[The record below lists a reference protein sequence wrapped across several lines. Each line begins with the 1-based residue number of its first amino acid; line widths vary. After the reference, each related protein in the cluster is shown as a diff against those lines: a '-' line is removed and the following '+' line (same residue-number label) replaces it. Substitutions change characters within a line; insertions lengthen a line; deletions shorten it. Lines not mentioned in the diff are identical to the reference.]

1 MAVGLAV
8 GPSRLC
14 ASSQILAV
22 RGFCDPVQVE
32 RAVRTS
38 DQKTGPRSHYLDIPS
53 SCVHAH
59 VVARLG
65 ETDAVRDVSRPNGS
79 RGGGDA
85 ADGALDGV
93 AHPREPGSGPALD
106 SANGPRMRQR
116 LSHLASI
123 SPWALAVGTISLA
136 ITDLWLEGLNGTRGP
151 ADVAELTFV
160 ASAVIGAVL
169 AVRRPRNPVGWL
181 LCALPFVSSLT
192 FAVGAYGD
200 FTFLRAAGS
209 LPLGAQAIWLSF
221 LLWVPVVGLGLP
233 MLIVRLPDGHM
244 DRAWRAVDWLAAGG
258 TLALLASNALMPGR
272 MTALTNT
279 PNPFGLDGAV
289 GLLIAVRVVGY
300 VLVLTA
306 LAGSVARLF
315 SRLRTALGD
324 EREQIKWIASSGAV
338 MTAALLVGFISQAS
352 LHESLANALT
362 PFFFASLTLPV
373 AIGVAVL
380 KYRLYEIN
388 LIINRTLVYG
398 TMTAGLA
405 GLYAASTALAQA
417 LIAFTGQRSNVAVL
431 LTAFVGA
438 MTFTPVKGWLQKSVD
453 RRFAVNDPAAEV
465 DGLRRQIELVVNV
478 LDPHLIARRLVDHI
492 AVSFQPTSVS
502 LTLLANGELV
512 PLHSRGEP
520 SGEAALSI
528 PLQSHDADLGVLK
541 LGERRGG
548 LIYTER
554 DRLALRQCA
563 DAVAD
568 ALVVTRQ
575 GGPASDKL
583 PKGAP
588 THFGL

>member
-1 MAVGLAV
+1 M
-8 GPSRLC
+8 
-14 ASSQILAV
+14 
-22 RGFCDPVQVE
+22 
-32 RAVRTS
+32 S
-38 DQKTGPRSHYLDIPS
+38 DAT
-53 SCVHAH
+53 
-59 VVARLG
+59 
-65 ETDAVRDVSRPNGS
+65 RPNES
-79 RGGGDA
+79 RGG
-85 ADGALDGV
+85 
-93 AHPREPGSGPALD
+93 ED
-106 SANGPRMRQR
+106 SANGGFNGVARAVKSGAVPPPGSATKQHMRLR
-116 LSHLASI
+116 LSVLARI
-123 SPWALAVGTISLA
+123 IPWALAIGTISLA
-136 ITDLWLEGLNGTRGP
+136 GADLWLEGRNGTSSP

-160 ASAVIGAVL
+160 ASAIIGAVL
-169 AVRRPRNPVGWL
+169 TLRRPRNPVGWF
-181 LCALPFVSSLT
+181 LCILPFVSSVT
-192 FAVGAYGD
+192 FTVGAYGD

-233 MLIVRLPDGHM
+233 MLIVRLPDGHIE
-244 DRAWRAVDWLAAGG
+244 RGWRWVDWLAAGG

-279 PNPFGLDGAV
+279 PNPFGLDGAM
-289 GLLIAVRVVGY
+289 GLLGGVRVGGY
-300 VLVLTA
+300 VLVVAA
-306 LAGSVARLF
+306 LAGSVAGLF
-315 SRLRTALGD
+315 SRLRTARGD
-324 EREQIKWIASSGAV
+324 EREQIKWIASSGAA
-338 MTAALLVGFISQAS
+338 MTAALLLGFISQAS
-352 LHESLANALT
+352 LHEYLGNALT

-405 GLYAASTALAQA
+405 GLYAAATALAQA

-438 MTFTPVKGWLQKSVD
+438 MTFTPVKGWLQTAVD
-453 RRFAVNDPAAEV
+453 RRFAVSDPAAEV

-492 AVSFQPTSVS
+492 AASFQPTSVS
-502 LTLLANGELV
+502 LNLLANGELV

-520 SGEAALSI
+520 SSQAVLSI

-548 LIYTER
+548 LTYTER
-554 DRLALRQCA
+554 DRMALRQCA

-568 ALVVTRQ
+568 ALVVSQQ
-575 GGPASDKL
+575 GALAPGKPFPNASPRRVD
-583 PKGAP
+583 P
-588 THFGL
+588 

>member
-1 MAVGLAV
+1 M
-8 GPSRLC
+8 
-14 ASSQILAV
+14 
-22 RGFCDPVQVE
+22 
-32 RAVRTS
+32 S
-38 DQKTGPRSHYLDIPS
+38 D
-53 SCVHAH
+53 A
-59 VVARLG
+59 
-65 ETDAVRDVSRPNGS
+65 SRPNVS
-79 RGGGDA
+79 PGGGDA
-85 ADGALDGV
+85 GDGGFNGV
-93 AHPREPGSGPALD
+93 GHPGGPGSGPALD
-106 SANGPRMRQR
+106 SARRARLRQR
-116 LSHLASI
+116 LSLLASI
-123 SPWALAVGTISLA
+123 LPWALAVGTISLA
-136 ITDLWLEGLNGTRGP
+136 ATDLWLEGRNGTSSP
-151 ADVAELTFV
+151 AEVAELTFV
-160 ASAVIGAVL
+160 ASAFIGAVL

-181 LCALPFVSSLT
+181 LCALPFASSLT

-200 FTFLRAAGS
+200 FAFLRAGGS
-209 LPLGAQAIWLSF
+209 LPFGAQAIWLSF

-233 MLIVRLPDGHM
+233 MLIARLPDGHVE
-244 DRAWRAVDWLAAGG
+244 RAWRAVDWLAAGG

-279 PNPFGLDGAV
+279 PNPYGLGGAE
-289 GLLIAVRVVGY
+289 GLLTAVRVVGS
-300 VLVLTA
+300 VLVLAA

-324 EREQIKWIASSGAV
+324 EREQIKWIASSGAA
-338 MTAALLVGFISQAS
+338 MTAALIVGFITQAS

-438 MTFTPVKGWLQKSVD
+438 MTFTPVKGWLQRAVD
-453 RRFAVNDPAAEV
+453 HRFAVSDPAAEV

-478 LDPHLIARRLVDHI
+478 LDPHLIARRLVDHV
-492 AVSFQPTSVS
+492 AASFQPTSVS
-502 LTLLANGELV
+502 LNLMANGELV

-520 SGEAALSI
+520 SGEAALTI

-548 LIYTER
+548 LTYTER

-568 ALVVTRQ
+568 ALVVTRR
-575 GGPASDKL
+575 GGEITGKL
-583 PKGAP
+583 FGKGTP
-588 THFGL
+588 TRFDP